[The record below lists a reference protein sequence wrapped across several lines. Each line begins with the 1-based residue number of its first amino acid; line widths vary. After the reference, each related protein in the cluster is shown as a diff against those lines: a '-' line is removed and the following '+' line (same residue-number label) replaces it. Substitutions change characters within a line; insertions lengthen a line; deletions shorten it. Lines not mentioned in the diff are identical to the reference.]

1 MEVDT
6 KKWVNLDELDS
17 DFVQVE
23 FSLPIVILLMCLQ
36 PKSMPICS
44 QQG

>member
-17 DFVQVE
+17 DFEQVE
-23 FSLPIVILLMCLQ
+23 FSLPIAIPSMCLQ

-44 QQG
+44 RQE

>member
-6 KKWVNLDELDS
+6 KKWVSQDELDRN
-17 DFVQVE
+17 FEQIE

-36 PKSMPICS
+36 LKSMPICS
-44 QQG
+44 QQE

>member
-6 KKWVNLDELDS
+6 KKWVSQDELDRN
-17 DFVQVE
+17 FEQIK

-44 QQG
+44 RQE

>member
-6 KKWVNLDELDS
+6 KKWVSLDELDRN
-17 DFVQVE
+17 FEQIE
-23 FSLPIVILLMCLQ
+23 FSLPIVILLMCPQ

-44 QQG
+44 QQE

>member
-17 DFVQVE
+17 DFEQVE
-23 FSLPIVILLMCLQ
+23 FSLPIVILLMCPQ

-44 QQG
+44 RQE